1 MSPSPSPWLFRLCL
15 LHGGAIGLALAAG
28 LWLPQ
33 SLRLWSVPLDHY
45 PLTLLLSALGFVLI
59 GGLAGALSARLVHP
73 ATSALLWLGA
83 GLLAT
88 WLTAGLLTHVQTLA
102 AWLNDTRFWGMPIYP
117 GSTAS
122 RLQGGFAGFFI
133 VLVLTAYGLLQRSR
147 LESLGAEVDGRGR
160 LSGRGWF
167 LLIVGLLPAFIAGFI
182 ANEIVLRPI
191 YAAPRIVDQAI
202 QVVRA
207 TEDDLFAL
215 SRREGIN
222 YNALKGEQPRLAGDY
237 RLQLVSVEPGPLN
250 AIFVAVEFDSG
261 VWIHCRLMGDT
272 LSHCADPS
280 APYFVGFP
288 GLLQFGQLPPECAP
302 CRFRADESQLAW
314 LGERRHLFTGGV
326 DVHRAAQ
333 LGDLVLMEARPLGG
347 SIGVACLFR
356 GVSPIV
362 LERCQDWQP

>member
-1 MSPSPSPWLFRLCL
+1 MSFSSSPSLFRLSL
-15 LHGGAIGLALAAG
+15 FHGIALGVSLAAG

-33 SLRLWSVPLDHY
+33 TIRLWSVPLDHY
-45 PLTLLLSALGFVLI
+45 PLTFLLSVLGFVLI
-59 GGLAGALSARLVHP
+59 GGLAGALSARLTHP
-73 ATSALLWLGA
+73 ALSALLWLGT

-88 WLTAGLLTHVQTLA
+88 WLTAGLLTDVQTLA
-102 AWLNDTRFWGMPIYP
+102 AWLSDTRFWGMSIYP

-147 LESLGAEVDGRGR
+147 LESLGAETDARGR

-167 LLIVGLLPAFIAGFI
+167 VLIVGLLPAFIAGVI

-191 YAAPRIVDQAI
+191 YAAPRIVDRAI

-207 TEDDLFAL
+207 TDDDLFAL

-222 YNALKGEQPRLAGDY
+222 YNALKGEQSRLAGDY
-237 RLQLVSVEPGPLN
+237 RLQLATVEPGPIN
-250 AIFVAVEFDSG
+250 TIFVAAEFDSD

-288 GLLQFGQLPPECAP
+288 ALLQFGELPPECAP
-302 CRFRADESQLAW
+302 CRFRVDESQLAW

-326 DVHRAAQ
+326 DLHRVAK

-362 LERCQDWQP
+362 LESCQDWQP